1 MCTLMQLETL
11 SSISKIDERIA
22 SKKSAKLNFTN
33 LSPTSLMCLISKIKD
48 DLKKYGFCSNYM
60 RVQFRDYMKIEIQ
73 NNNRCCLKQV
83 YRSLGQALGEAKV
96 E

>member
-33 LSPTSLMCLISKIKD
+33 LSPTSLLCLISKIKD
-48 DLKKYGFCSNYM
+48 DLKKYLCFAGIICESNS
-60 RVQFRDYMKIEIQ
+60 ETT
-73 NNNRCCLKQV
+73 
-83 YRSLGQALGEAKV
+83 
-96 E
+96 